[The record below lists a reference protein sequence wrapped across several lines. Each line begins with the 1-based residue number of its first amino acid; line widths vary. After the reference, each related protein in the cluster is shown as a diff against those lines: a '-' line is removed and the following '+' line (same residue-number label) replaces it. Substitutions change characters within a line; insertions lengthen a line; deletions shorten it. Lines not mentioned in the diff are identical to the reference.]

1 MKVTLSLTNNLT
13 IFFLNQSKRLKVQI
27 QGDMFYLW
35 LCDLGEKIESYSGK

>member
-13 IFFLNQSKRLKVQI
+13 IFLNQNKRLKVQI

-35 LCDLGEKIESYSGK
+35 LCVLGEKIESYSGK